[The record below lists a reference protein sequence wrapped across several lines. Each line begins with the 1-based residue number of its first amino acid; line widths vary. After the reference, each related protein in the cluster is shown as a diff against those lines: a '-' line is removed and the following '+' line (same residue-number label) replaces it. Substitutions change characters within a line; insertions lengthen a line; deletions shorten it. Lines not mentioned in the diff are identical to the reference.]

1 MMIGLGVSDLIP
13 WDKGGRFGFVHL
25 RAFCYNTCNR
35 IRSKLVKGYGLCPHK
50 NMGNDELIKQADV
63 QRIATEGAKIYEGV
77 KTQYDPK
84 EKGKFLAIDIDTKQ
98 TYLAETSADA
108 VAEARKNNPNKI
120 FYVVKIGFDAAETM
134 AQSFVS
140 PTL

>member
-1 MMIGLGVSDLIP
+1 ME
-13 WDKGGRFGFVHL
+13 
-25 RAFCYNTCNR
+25 
-35 IRSKLVKGYGLCPHK
+35 
-50 NMGNDELIKQADV
+50 NDELIKQADI
-63 QRIATEGAKIYEGV
+63 QKIATEGAKIYEGV
-77 KTQYDPK
+77 KAQFDPK

>member
-1 MMIGLGVSDLIP
+1 ME
-13 WDKGGRFGFVHL
+13 
-25 RAFCYNTCNR
+25 
-35 IRSKLVKGYGLCPHK
+35 
-50 NMGNDELIKQADV
+50 NDELIKQADI
-63 QRIATEGAKIYEGV
+63 QKIATEGAAIYEGI

-134 AQSFVS
+134 AQSFVDS
-140 PTL
+140 KSF